1 MSSPISR
8 EDVAHIASLARL
20 SVTEEELDLFTGQ
33 LADILDHAADVE
45 SLDAHDVAPT
55 HHPYPMTNV
64 LRADVVRPS
73 LDREEVLSQAPST
86 ESGQFRVPPVLGEA

>member
-8 EDVAHIASLARL
+8 DDVAHIASLARL

-33 LADILDHAADVE
+33 LADILEHAADVE
-45 SLDAHDVAPT
+45 SLDAHDVTPT
-55 HHPYPMTNV
+55 AHPYPMTNV

-73 LDREEVLSQAPST
+73 LDRDEVLSQAPAA
-86 ESGQFRVPPVLGEA
+86 ESGLFRVPPVLGEA